1 MTHAMMWAMLVLA
14 APAFCFVTGIA
25 ILAYRKRH

>member
-1 MTHAMMWAMLVLA
+1 MTHSMLWAMLVLA
-14 APAFCFVTGIA
+14 APACALVTGVA

>member
-1 MTHAMMWAMLVLA
+1 MTHAMLWAMLVLA
-14 APAFCFVTGIA
+14 APAFGLVTGIA

>member
-1 MTHAMMWAMLVLA
+1 MTHSMLWAMLVLA
-14 APAFCFVTGIA
+14 APAFLLVTGVA